1 MNGIYIGNI
10 DVRHANP
17 RSGSFKLVIVV
28 HGYLNDKFK
37 IDIISL
43 GDLVLASQI
52 FDENKGM
59 IFFLHFISLYTNNNF
74 FMN

>member
-17 RSGSFKLVIVV
+17 RSGSFKLIIVV

-37 IDIISL
+37 IDLISF

-59 IFFLHFISLYTNNNF
+59 NFSHFISLDTDNNYF
-74 FMN
+74 